1 MKHLTTLVAICIATL
16 ANAQDLIVLKNGDI
30 IHSKVQEIGLDQ
42 IKYKKWS
49 NQEGPDYVIAKSEVL
64 SINYQNGEKD
74 TFNSIENSSNLNIS
88 SEAPKEQSLVPLGPD
103 ERNKDLLSEHNE
115 PITFHKVRIGGR
127 PSDYLMYHLAV
138 APNSILSNKHC
149 EVFFE
154 FKECWHSGYHSS
166 YDDSWIWG
174 VKNKTDKVI
183 YVDLTKTY
191 STDNFGESRIYY
203 NDTQVSVMSTSGGA
217 NSQNIGIGVFGASR
231 TNASGGGSLTSYSNP
246 KILVIPPHGKVYVA
260 EFKEVCTDEGQSGT
274 LLLDIGYRPAT
285 YQTISEGENFYS
297 GNKLKKLSLIKIG
310 KKEVKF
316 YTPANTPY
324 FKRYTITYSFN
335 EDFASY
341 SELRFKLYV
350 KEAYGA
356 PHVKSRH
363 IKKNL
368 KQIIVGGF
376 SGNGIY

>member
-88 SEAPKEQSLVPLGPD
+88 SEAPKEQSLVPIGPD

-115 PITFHKVRIGGR
+115 PITFHKVKIGGR
-127 PSDYLMYHLAV
+127 PYYCPMYHLAV
-138 APNSILSNKHC
+138 DPNSILSNKHC

-154 FKECWHSGYHSS
+154 FKESWSRGYHWSS
-166 YDDSWIWG
+166 NDSWIWG

-191 STDNFGESRIYY
+191 STDNFGESRFYY
-203 NDTQVSVMSTSGGA
+203 NDTQVSVMRTSGSA
-217 NSQNIGIGVFGASR
+217 NSQNIGIGIFGASR
-231 TNASGGGSLTSYSNP
+231 TNASGGGSLISYSNP

-260 EFKEVCTDEGQSGT
+260 EFKEVCTDT
-274 LLLDIGYRPAT
+274 AT
-285 YQTISEGENFYS
+285 YQTISEGENFYPGS
-297 GNKLKKLSLIKIG
+297 KLGYLIKIG
-310 KKEVKF
+310 EKEVKF

-324 FKRYTITYSFN
+324 FKRYTVTYSFN

-350 KEAYGA
+350 KEAYGDA
-356 PHVKSRH
+356 SVKYRH
-363 IKKNL
+363 IKKNQ
-368 KQIIVGGF
+368 KQITVGGISG

>member
-88 SEAPKEQSLVPLGPD
+88 SEAPKEQSLVPIGPD

-115 PITFHKVRIGGR
+115 PITFHKVRTGGK
-127 PSDYLMYHLAV
+127 PYYCPMYHLAV

-154 FKECWHSGYHSS
+154 FKECYHASS
-166 YDDSWIWG
+166 KDSWIWG

-191 STDNFGESRIYY
+191 STDNFGESRFYY

-231 TNASGGGSLTSYSNP
+231 TNASGGGSLISYSNP

-285 YQTISEGENFYS
+285 YQTISEGENFYR
-297 GNKLKKLSLIKIG
+297 GNKLLIKIG
-310 KKEVKF
+310 EKEVKI

-350 KEAYGA
+350 KEAYGDA
-356 PHVKSRH
+356 SVKSKH
-363 IKKNL
+363 IKKNR
-368 KQIIVGGF
+368 KQITVGGF
-376 SGNGIY
+376 SGDGVY